1 MKFLFIFSVLER
13 LKIYILALQ
22 TNEIMQRILVVG
34 AGRSAS
40 TLIQY
45 LLDHSDANDWQVIV
59 GDYDLSLAEQ
69 KVENHLNGK
78 AIRFD
83 VFNAEQRN
91 DAIRNADIIVSMLPA
106 SMHIL
111 LAEDCVFQGKNLVTA
126 SYVSDEIAA
135 LNDKAV
141 EKGVLLLN
149 EIGLDPGIDHM
160 SAKKVIDEIHAA
172 GGNIHTFKSFCGGL
186 VAPQHDTNPWNY
198 KFTWNPRNVVLA
210 GQGTAQFMRNGQYK
224 YIPYQSLYSR
234 IETMDI
240 LEAGVFEGYANR
252 DSLGYRE
259 AYDLANIPTIFR
271 GTLRRPG
278 YCEAWNVFVQLG
290 MTDDTYQVSGLS
302 NMNWRDFINSFLVF
316 DPVKTVE
323 EKLQSYLSLSDE
335 VMSKIKWLGIFEEE
349 SVGLENA
356 TPAQVLQKLLESK
369 WSLEEEDKDIIVMQH
384 QFYYQLEGEE
394 KCLHSSLVLEGKD
407 QVHTAMSI
415 TVGLPVAIATKL
427 ILQGKIQL
435 SGVQIPVMQEVYE
448 PVLEELKSFGINFVE
463 DEK

>member
-1 MKFLFIFSVLER
+1 
-13 LKIYILALQ
+13 
-22 TNEIMQRILVVG
+22 MQRILVVG

-45 LLDHSDANDWQVIV
+45 LLDFSEENDWLITVA
-59 GDYDLSLAEQ
+59 DFDLDLAKK
-69 KVENHLNGK
+69 KVNNHTNAK
-78 AIRFD
+78 AISFD
-83 VFNAEQRN
+83 VFDEEQRN
-91 DAIRNADIIVSMLPA
+91 DGIRNADIVVSMLPA

-111 LAEDCVFQGKNLVTA
+111 LAEDCVFQGKNMVTA
-126 SYVSDEIAA
+126 SYVSEEIAA

-160 SAKKVIDEIHAA
+160 SAKKVIDEIHAD
-172 GGNIHTFKSFCGGL
+172 GGEIHTFKSFCGGL
-186 VAPQHDTNPWNY
+186 VAPKYDTNPWNY

-210 GQGTAQFMRNGQYK
+210 GQGTAQFIRNGQYK

-234 IETMDI
+234 TETMDV
-240 LEAGVFEGYANR
+240 LEAGAFEGYANR

-259 AYDLANIPTIFR
+259 AYDLADIPTIFR

-290 MTDDTYQVSGLS
+290 MTDDTYRVSGLS
-302 NMNWRDFINSFLVF
+302 NITWRNFINSFLVF
-316 DPVKTVE
+316 DEVKTVE
-323 EKLQSYLSLSDE
+323 EKLQSNLSLSDE
-335 VMSKIKWLGIFEEE
+335 VIDKLKWLGIFEKTPI
-349 SVGLENA
+349 GLDNA

-369 WSLEEEDKDIIVMQH
+369 WSLEEEDKDMIVMQH
-384 QFYYQLEGEE
+384 QFHYQLKGEE
-394 KCLHSSLVLEGKD
+394 KCLHSSLVLEGKG
-407 QVHTAMSI
+407 QIHTAMSM

-435 SGVQIPVMQEVYE
+435 SGVQIPVMKEVYE
-448 PVLEELKSFGINFVE
+448 SVLEELKSFGIDFVE
-463 DEK
+463 EEK

>member
-1 MKFLFIFSVLER
+1 
-13 LKIYILALQ
+13 
-22 TNEIMQRILVVG
+22 MQRILVVG

-45 LLDHSDANDWQVIV
+45 LLDHSEANNWQVIV

-69 KVENHLNGK
+69 KVDNHPNGK
-78 AIRFD
+78 AIHFD
-83 VFNAEQRN
+83 VFDEEQRN
-91 DAIRNADIIVSMLPA
+91 DGIRNADIVVSMLPA

-111 LAEDCVFQGKNLVTA
+111 LAEDCVFQGKNMVTA

-135 LNDKAV
+135 LNDKAT
-141 EKGVLLLN
+141 EKGVMLLN

-160 SAKKVIDEIHAA
+160 SAKKVIDEIHHT
-172 GGNIHTFKSFCGGL
+172 GGDIHTFKSFCGGL
-186 VAPQHDTNPWNY
+186 VAPQYDTNPWNY

-210 GQGTAQFMRNGQYK
+210 GQGTAQFIRNGQYK

-234 IETMDI
+234 IETMNV
-240 LEAGVFEGYANR
+240 LEAGAFEGYANR
-252 DSLGYRE
+252 DSLGDRE
-259 AYDLANIPTIFR
+259 AYNLTNIPTIFR

-302 NMNWRDFINSFLVF
+302 NMTWRDFINSFLVF
-316 DPVKTVE
+316 DQVKTVE
-323 EKLQSYLSLSDE
+323 EKLQSHLSLSDE
-335 VMSKIKWLGIFEEE
+335 VMSKLMWLGIFEKE
-349 SVGLENA
+349 SVGLDKA

-369 WSLEEEDKDIIVMQH
+369 WSLEAQDKDMIVMQH
-384 QFYYQLEGEE
+384 QFHYQLEGEE

-407 QVHTAMSI
+407 QIHTAMSM

-435 SGVQIPVMQEVYE
+435 LGVQIPVMKEVYE
-448 PVLEELKSFGINFVE
+448 PVLEELKSFGIVFVE
-463 DEK
+463 EEK

>member
-1 MKFLFIFSVLER
+1 
-13 LKIYILALQ
+13 
-22 TNEIMQRILVVG
+22 MQRILVVG

-45 LLDHSDANDWQVIV
+45 LLDFSEENDWLITVA
-59 GDYDLSLAEQ
+59 DFDLELAKK
-69 KVENHLNGK
+69 KVNNHTNAK
-78 AIRFD
+78 AISFD
-83 VFNAEQRN
+83 VFDEEQRN
-91 DAIRNADIIVSMLPA
+91 DGIRNADIVVSMLPA

-111 LAEDCVFQGKNLVTA
+111 LAEDCVFQGKNMVTA
-126 SYVSDEIAA
+126 SYVSEEIAA

-160 SAKKVIDEIHAA
+160 SAKKVIDEIHAD
-172 GGNIHTFKSFCGGL
+172 GGEIHTFKSFCGGL
-186 VAPQHDTNPWNY
+186 VAPKYDTNPWNY

-210 GQGTAQFMRNGQYK
+210 GQGTAQFIRNGQYK

-234 IETMDI
+234 TETMDV
-240 LEAGVFEGYANR
+240 LEAGAFEGYANR

-259 AYDLANIPTIFR
+259 AYDLADIPTIFR

-290 MTDDTYQVSGLS
+290 MTDDTYRVSGLS
-302 NMNWRDFINSFLVF
+302 NMTWRNFINSFLVF
-316 DPVKTVE
+316 DEVKTVE
-323 EKLQSYLSLSDE
+323 EKLQSNLSLSDE
-335 VMSKIKWLGIFEEE
+335 VIDKLKWLGIFEKIPI
-349 SVGLENA
+349 GLDDA

-369 WSLEEEDKDIIVMQH
+369 WSLEEEDKDMIVMQH
-384 QFYYQLEGEE
+384 QFHYQLNGEE
-394 KCLHSSLVLEGKD
+394 KCLHSSLVLEGND
-407 QVHTAMSI
+407 QIHTAMSM

-435 SGVQIPVMQEVYE
+435 SGVQIPVMKEVYE
-448 PVLEELKSFGINFVE
+448 SVLEELKSFGIDFVE
-463 DEK
+463 EEK

>member
-1 MKFLFIFSVLER
+1 
-13 LKIYILALQ
+13 
-22 TNEIMQRILVVG
+22 MQRILVVG

-45 LLDHSDANDWQVIV
+45 LLDFSEENDWLITVA
-59 GDYDLSLAEQ
+59 DFDLELAKK
-69 KVENHLNGK
+69 KVNNHTNAK
-78 AIRFD
+78 AISFD
-83 VFNAEQRN
+83 VFDEEQRN
-91 DAIRNADIIVSMLPA
+91 DSIRNADIVVSMLPA

-111 LAEDCVFQGKNLVTA
+111 LAEDCVFQGKNMVTA
-126 SYVSDEIAA
+126 SYVSEEIAA

-160 SAKKVIDEIHAA
+160 SAKKVIDEIHAD
-172 GGNIHTFKSFCGGL
+172 GGEIHTFKSFCGGL
-186 VAPQHDTNPWNY
+186 VAPKYDTNPWNY

-210 GQGTAQFMRNGQYK
+210 GQGTAQFIRNGQYK

-234 IETMDI
+234 TETMDV
-240 LEAGVFEGYANR
+240 LEAGAFEGYANR

-259 AYDLANIPTIFR
+259 AYDLADIPTIFR

-290 MTDDTYQVSGLS
+290 MTDDTYRVSGLS
-302 NMNWRDFINSFLVF
+302 NMTWRNFINSFLVF
-316 DPVKTVE
+316 DEVKTVE
-323 EKLQSYLSLSDE
+323 EKLQSNLSLSDE
-335 VMSKIKWLGIFEEE
+335 VIDKLKWLGIFEKIPI
-349 SVGLENA
+349 GLDDA

-369 WSLEEEDKDIIVMQH
+369 WSLEEEDKDMIVMQH
-384 QFYYQLEGEE
+384 QFHYQLKGEE
-394 KCLHSSLVLEGKD
+394 KCLHSSLVLEGKN
-407 QVHTAMSI
+407 QIHTAMSM

-435 SGVQIPVMQEVYE
+435 SGVQIPVMKEVYE
-448 PVLEELKSFGINFVE
+448 SVLEELKSFGIDFVE
-463 DEK
+463 EEK

>member
-1 MKFLFIFSVLER
+1 
-13 LKIYILALQ
+13 
-22 TNEIMQRILVVG
+22 MQRILVVG

-45 LLDHSDANDWQVIV
+45 LLDHSEANNWQVIV

-69 KVENHLNGK
+69 KVDNHPNGK
-78 AIRFD
+78 AIHFD
-83 VFNAEQRN
+83 VFDEEQRN
-91 DAIRNADIIVSMLPA
+91 DGIRNADIVVSMLPA

-111 LAEDCVFQGKNLVTA
+111 LAEDCVFQGKNMVTA

-135 LNDKAV
+135 LNDKAT
-141 EKGVLLLN
+141 EKGVMLLN

-160 SAKKVIDEIHAA
+160 SAKKVIDEIHHT
-172 GGNIHTFKSFCGGL
+172 GGDIHTFKSFCGGL
-186 VAPQHDTNPWNY
+186 VAPQYDTNPWNY

-210 GQGTAQFMRNGQYK
+210 GQGTAQFIRNGQYK

-234 IETMDI
+234 IETMNV
-240 LEAGVFEGYANR
+240 LEAGAFEGYANR

-259 AYDLANIPTIFR
+259 AYNLTNIPTIFR

-302 NMNWRDFINSFLVF
+302 NMTWRDFINSFLVF
-316 DPVKTVE
+316 DQVKTVE
-323 EKLQSYLSLSDE
+323 EKLQSHLSLSDE
-335 VMSKIKWLGIFEEE
+335 VMSKLMWLGIFEKE
-349 SVGLENA
+349 SVGLDKA

-369 WSLEEEDKDIIVMQH
+369 WSLEAQDKDMIVMQH
-384 QFYYQLEGEE
+384 QFHYQLEGEE

-407 QVHTAMSI
+407 QIHTAMSM

-435 SGVQIPVMQEVYE
+435 LGVQIPVMKEVYE
-448 PVLEELKSFGINFVE
+448 PVLEELKSFGIVFVE
-463 DEK
+463 EEK

>member
-1 MKFLFIFSVLER
+1 
-13 LKIYILALQ
+13 
-22 TNEIMQRILVVG
+22 MQRILVVG
-34 AGRSAS
+34 SGRSAS

-45 LLDHSDANDWQVIV
+45 LLDFSEENDWLITVA
-59 GDYDLSLAEQ
+59 DFDLELAKK
-69 KVENHLNGK
+69 KVNNHTNAK
-78 AIRFD
+78 AISFD
-83 VFNAEQRN
+83 VFDEEQRN
-91 DAIRNADIIVSMLPA
+91 DGIRNADIVVSMLPA

-111 LAEDCVFQGKNLVTA
+111 LAEDCVFQGKNMVTA
-126 SYVSDEIAA
+126 SYVSEEIAA

-160 SAKKVIDEIHAA
+160 SAKKVIDEIHAD
-172 GGNIHTFKSFCGGL
+172 GGEIHTFKSFCGGL
-186 VAPQHDTNPWNY
+186 VAPKYDTNPWNY

-210 GQGTAQFMRNGQYK
+210 GQGTAQFIRNGQYK

-234 IETMDI
+234 TETMDV
-240 LEAGVFEGYANR
+240 LEAGAFEGYANR

-259 AYDLANIPTIFR
+259 AYDLADIPTIFR

-290 MTDDTYQVSGLS
+290 MTDDTYRVSGLS
-302 NMNWRDFINSFLVF
+302 NMTWRNFINSFLVF
-316 DPVKTVE
+316 DEVKTVE
-323 EKLQSYLSLSDE
+323 EKLQSNLSLSDE
-335 VMSKIKWLGIFEEE
+335 VIDKLKWLGIFEKIPI
-349 SVGLENA
+349 GLDDA

-369 WSLEEEDKDIIVMQH
+369 WSLEEEDKDMIVMQH
-384 QFYYQLEGEE
+384 QFHYQLNGEE

-407 QVHTAMSI
+407 QIHTAMSM

-435 SGVQIPVMQEVYE
+435 SGVQIPVMKEVYE
-448 PVLEELKSFGINFVE
+448 SVLEELKSFGIDFVE
-463 DEK
+463 EEK

>member
-1 MKFLFIFSVLER
+1 
-13 LKIYILALQ
+13 
-22 TNEIMQRILVVG
+22 MQRILVVG

-45 LLDHSDANDWQVIV
+45 LLDFSEENDWLITVA
-59 GDYDLSLAEQ
+59 DFDLELAKK
-69 KVENHLNGK
+69 KVNNHANAK
-78 AIRFD
+78 AISFD
-83 VFNAEQRN
+83 VFDEEQRN
-91 DAIRNADIIVSMLPA
+91 DSIRNADIVVSMLPA

-111 LAEDCVFQGKNLVTA
+111 LAEDCVFQGKNMVTA
-126 SYVSDEIAA
+126 SYVSEEIAA

-160 SAKKVIDEIHAA
+160 SAKKVIDEIHAD
-172 GGNIHTFKSFCGGL
+172 GGEIHTFKSFCGGL
-186 VAPQHDTNPWNY
+186 VAPKYDTNPWNY

-210 GQGTAQFMRNGQYK
+210 GQGTAQFIRNGQYK

-234 IETMDI
+234 TETMDV
-240 LEAGVFEGYANR
+240 LEAGAFEGYANR

-259 AYDLANIPTIFR
+259 AYDLADIPTIFR

-290 MTDDTYQVSGLS
+290 MTDDTYRVSGLS
-302 NMNWRDFINSFLVF
+302 NMTWRNFINSFLVF
-316 DPVKTVE
+316 DEVKTVE
-323 EKLQSYLSLSDE
+323 EKLQSNLSLSDE
-335 VMSKIKWLGIFEEE
+335 VIDKLKWLGIFEKIPI
-349 SVGLENA
+349 GLDDA

-369 WSLEEEDKDIIVMQH
+369 WSLEEEDKDMIVMQH
-384 QFYYQLEGEE
+384 QFHYQLNGEE

-407 QVHTAMSI
+407 QIHTAMSM

-435 SGVQIPVMQEVYE
+435 SGVQIPVMKEVYE
-448 PVLEELKSFGINFVE
+448 SVLEELKSFGIDFVE
-463 DEK
+463 QEK

>member
-1 MKFLFIFSVLER
+1 
-13 LKIYILALQ
+13 
-22 TNEIMQRILVVG
+22 MQRILVVG

-45 LLDHSDANDWQVIV
+45 LLDYSEENDWLITVA
-59 GDYDLSLAEQ
+59 DFDLELAMK
-69 KVENHLNGK
+69 KVNNHKNAR
-78 AIRFD
+78 AISFD
-83 VFNAEQRN
+83 VFDEEQRN
-91 DAIRNADIIVSMLPA
+91 DGIRNADIVVSMLPA

-111 LAEDCVFQGKNLVTA
+111 LAEDCVFQGKNMVTA
-126 SYVSDEIAA
+126 SYVSEEIAA

-141 EKGVLLLN
+141 EKKVLLLN

-160 SAKKVIDEIHAA
+160 SAKKVIDEIHAN
-172 GGNIHTFKSFCGGL
+172 GGEIHTFKSFCGGL
-186 VAPQHDTNPWNY
+186 VAPKYDTNPWNY

-210 GQGTAQFMRNGQYK
+210 GQGTAQFIRNGQYK

-234 IETMDI
+234 TETMDV
-240 LEAGVFEGYANR
+240 LEAGAFEGYANR

-259 AYDLANIPTIFR
+259 AYDLADIPTIFR

-302 NMNWRDFINSFLVF
+302 KMTWRDFINSFLVF
-316 DPVKTVE
+316 DEVKTVE
-323 EKLQSYLSLSDE
+323 EKLQSYFSLSED
-335 VMSKIKWLGIFEEE
+335 VMDKLKWLGIFEKV
-349 SVGLENA
+349 SIGLDNA

-369 WSLEEEDKDIIVMQH
+369 WSLEEEDKDMIVMKH
-384 QFYYQLEGEE
+384 QFHYQLKGEE
-394 KCLHSSLVLEGKD
+394 KRLHSSLVLEGKD
-407 QVHTAMSI
+407 QIHTAMSM

-435 SGVQIPVMQEVYE
+435 SGVQIPVMKEVYE
-448 PVLEELKSFGINFVE
+448 AVLEELKSFGIDFVE
-463 DEK
+463 EEK